1 MTLLTNR
8 LRRAFIGSVFSFMG
22 LVAHLPM
29 AVAGDYK
36 DIWWNASQSGMGL
49 NLSQVGNTVFGA
61 WYFYADSGQ
70 PTFLTFSGEIQ
81 NNRLS
86 GALYRNTG
94 PAPSSNYDASRVQSS
109 AVGSAV
115 MVFSAN
121 DPHLARFEYAFEG
134 KTGAIDLQRFSFVD
148 NAPSLNKDFDGMVY
162 GINAS
167 SGILAHFNFSLGG
180 GKFKLTREI
189 TAGSCVF
196 EGTYVP
202 QSEAVSARGSYRCT
216 DLSAGTFVAPRLRV
230 TPEGVYVGQIIKTSS
245 AGQLATET
253 HAGMG
258 LASVAV
264 LDFTG
269 KSIRI
274 TGSYSDCSNKDF
286 RTSAVAQVT
295 ATTLTFTGSDNTITD
310 SNASDPNFC
319 RSGPSVNE
327 FYSLAE
333 LRAMEPSDPFFQC
346 LPKCNVAVLNQTWTG
361 IDPDR
366 RTYRGTLQHTPGTQL
381 INYTKQVLQDPR
393 QPGRTSF
400 PLGSQIWVVE

>member
-1 MTLLTNR
+1 MKSFFKTLR
-8 LRRAFIGSVFSFMG
+8 KAFIGSFFSLLG
-22 LVAHLPM
+22 LMAHHPA

-36 DIWWNASQSGMGL
+36 DIWWNASQSGMGF

-94 PAPSSNYDASRVQSS
+94 PAPSANYDASRVQAV
-109 AVGSAV
+109 AVGNAV

-121 DPHLARFEYAFEG
+121 DPHVARFEYAFEG

-162 GINAS
+162 GINTS
-167 SGILAHFNFSLGG
+167 SGIPANFNFSLGS

-189 TAGSCVF
+189 TTGSCVF
-196 EGTYVP
+196 EGAYVP

-216 DLSAGTFVAPRLRV
+216 DLSVGTFVAPRLRV
-230 TPEGVYVGQIIKTSS
+230 TPEGVYVGQITKTSS

-253 HAGMG
+253 HTGMA
-258 LASVAV
+258 LASLAV

-269 KSIRI
+269 KTIRI
-274 TGSYSDCSNKDF
+274 SGSSSWCSNKEF
-286 RTSAVAQVT
+286 RTSYVFQIA
-295 ATTLTFTGSDNTITD
+295 ATTLTFSGSDHVITE
-310 SNASDPNFC
+310 SNSSTPNFC
-319 RSGPSVNE
+319 RLGPPVYE
-327 FYSLAE
+327 LHSLAA
-333 LRAMEPSDPFFQC
+333 LRAMEPSDPFVQC
-346 LPKCNVAVLNQTWTG
+346 LPKCAVAALNQTWTG
-361 IDPDR
+361 VDFDG
-366 RTYRGTLQHTPGTQL
+366 RTFRGTFQHTPGSQV
-381 INYTKQVLQDPR
+381 IYFTKQVLQDPR
-393 QPGRTSF
+393 YPGNTSF
-400 PLGSQIWVVE
+400 PLDSEVWIVE

>member
-1 MTLLTNR
+1 MTSLIQI
-8 LRRAFIGSVFSFMG
+8 LRKAFIGSVFSLLG
-22 LVAHLPM
+22 LVAHLPF

-36 DIWWNASQSGMGL
+36 DIWWNASQSGMGF

-86 GALYRNTG
+86 GALYRNTW
-94 PAPSSNYDASRVQSS
+94 PAPSANYDASRVQSA
-109 AVGSAV
+109 AVGNAV

-121 DPHLARFEYAFEG
+121 DPHVARFEYAFEG

-162 GINAS
+162 GINTS
-167 SGILAHFNFSLGG
+167 SGIPANFNFSLGS

-189 TAGSCVF
+189 TTGSCVF

-230 TPEGVYVGQIIKTSS
+230 TTEGVYVGQVIKTSS

-253 HAGMG
+253 HTGMS
-258 LASVAV
+258 LVSLAV

-269 KSIRI
+269 KTIRVS
-274 TGSYSDCSNKDF
+274 GSSSECSNKEF
-286 RTSAVAQVT
+286 RASFVLQIT
-295 ATTLTFTGSDNTITD
+295 ATTLTFTGSDSTITD
-310 SNASDPNFC
+310 SSSSDPNFC
-319 RSGPSVNE
+319 RLGPSEYEV
-327 FYSLAE
+327 YSLVE
-333 LRAMEPSDPFFQC
+333 LRAMEPSDPFLQC
-346 LPKCNVAVLNQTWTG
+346 LPKCNVATFNQTWTG
-361 IDPDR
+361 VDFDG
-366 RTYRGTLQHTPGTQL
+366 RTYRGTFQHTPGTQV
-381 INYTKQVLQDPR
+381 IYHTKQVLQDPR
-393 QPGRTSF
+393 QPGKTSF
-400 PLGSQIWVVE
+400 SLGSQIWMVE

>member
-1 MTLLTNR
+1 MTLFTHL
-8 LRRAFIGSVFSFMG
+8 LRRAFIGSVFSLWG
-22 LVAHLPM
+22 LLIHLPL

-36 DIWWNASQSGMGL
+36 DIWWNASQSGMGF

-94 PAPSSNYDASRVQSS
+94 PAPSANYDASRVQSA
-109 AVGSAV
+109 AVGNAV

-121 DPHLARFEYAFEG
+121 DPHVARFEYAFEG

-167 SGILAHFNFSLGG
+167 SGIPANFNFSIGSG
-180 GKFKLTREI
+180 QFKLTREI
-189 TAGSCVF
+189 TTGSCVF

-230 TPEGVYVGQIIKTSS
+230 TPEGVYVGQITKTSS
-245 AGQLATET
+245 AGQVTNET
-253 HAGMG
+253 HTGMG

-269 KSIRI
+269 KTVRVS
-274 TGSYSDCSNKDF
+274 GSSSDCSNKDF
-286 RTSAVAQVT
+286 RTQFVFQIT
-295 ATTLTFTGSDNTITD
+295 ATTLAFTGSDSTITD

-319 RSGPSVNE
+319 RSGPSVYE
-327 FYSLAE
+327 LYSLAE
-333 LRAMEPSDPFFQC
+333 LRAMEPSDPFLQC
-346 LPKCNVAVLNQTWTG
+346 LPKCNVATFNQSWTG
-361 IDPDR
+361 IDPDG
-366 RTYRGTLQHTPGTQL
+366 RTYRGTFQHTPGTQL
-381 INYTKQVLQDPR
+381 IYHTKQILQDPR
-393 QPGRTSF
+393 QPGRASF
-400 PLGSQIWVVE
+400 PLGSQIWFIE

>member
-1 MTLLTNR
+1 MTLFITL
-8 LRRAFIGSVFSFMG
+8 LRKAFIVSVFSLLG
-22 LVAHLPM
+22 LVAHLPF

-36 DIWWNASQSGMGL
+36 DIWWNASQSGMGF

-94 PAPSSNYDASRVQSS
+94 PAPSANYDASRVQSA
-109 AVGSAV
+109 AVGNAV

-121 DPHLARFEYAFEG
+121 DPHVARFEYAFEG

-162 GINAS
+162 GINTS
-167 SGILAHFNFSLGG
+167 SGIPANFNFSLGS

-189 TAGSCVF
+189 TTGSCVF

-230 TPEGVYVGQIIKTSS
+230 TPEGVYVGQVIKATANGQTS
-245 AGQLATET
+245 TET
-253 HAGMG
+253 HAGMSLTSSG
-258 LASVAV
+258 VW
-264 LDFTG
+264 DFTG
-269 KSIRI
+269 KTIRVS
-274 TGSYSDCSNKDF
+274 GSSSGCSNKDF
-286 RTSAVAQVT
+286 RTSFVVQIT
-295 ATTLTFTGSDNTITD
+295 ATTLTFTGSDTTITD
-310 SNASDPNFC
+310 SSSSDPNFC
-319 RSGPSVNE
+319 RLGPSEYEV
-327 FYSLAE
+327 YSLVE
-333 LRAMEPSDPFFQC
+333 LRAMEPSDPFLQC
-346 LPKCNVAVLNQTWTG
+346 LPKCNVATFNQTWTG
-361 IDPDR
+361 VDPDG
-366 RTYRGTLQHTPGTQL
+366 RTYRGTFQHTPGTQV
-381 INYTKQVLQDPR
+381 IYHTKQVLQDPR
-393 QPGRTSF
+393 QPGRASF
-400 PLGSQIWVVE
+400 PLHSQIWMVE

>member
-1 MTLLTNR
+1 MTSLIQI
-8 LRRAFIGSVFSFMG
+8 LRKAFIGSVFSLLG
-22 LVAHLPM
+22 LVAHLPF

-36 DIWWNASQSGMGL
+36 DIWWNASQSGMGF

-94 PAPSSNYDASRVQSS
+94 PAPSANYDASRVQSA
-109 AVGSAV
+109 AVGNAV

-121 DPHLARFEYAFEG
+121 DPHVARFEYAFEG

-162 GINAS
+162 GINTS
-167 SGILAHFNFSLGG
+167 SGIPANFNFSLGS

-189 TAGSCVF
+189 TTGSCVF

-202 QSEAVSARGSYRCT
+202 QSEAVSARGNYRCT
-216 DLSAGTFVAPRLRV
+216 DLSAGTFVAPRLLV
-230 TPEGVYVGQIIKTSS
+230 TPEGVYVGQVIKTSS

-253 HAGMG
+253 HTGMS
-258 LASVAV
+258 LVSLAV

-269 KSIRI
+269 KTIRVS
-274 TGSYSDCSNKDF
+274 GSSSGCSNKDF
-286 RTSAVAQVT
+286 RTSFVVQIT
-295 ATTLTFTGSDNTITD
+295 ATTLTFTGSDTTITD
-310 SNASDPNFC
+310 SSSSDPNFC
-319 RSGPSVNE
+319 RLGPSEYEV
-327 FYSLAE
+327 YSLVE
-333 LRAMEPSDPFFQC
+333 LRAMEPSDPFLQC

-361 IDPDR
+361 VDPDG
-366 RTYRGTLQHTPGTQL
+366 RTYRGTFQHTPGTQV
-381 INYTKQVLQDPR
+381 IYHTKQVLQDPR
-393 QPGRTSF
+393 QPGKTSF
-400 PLGSQIWVVE
+400 SLVSQIWMVE

>member
-1 MTLLTNR
+1 MTSFFKI
-8 LRRAFIGSVFSFMG
+8 LRKAFIGSVFSLLG
-22 LVAHLPM
+22 LVTHVPFA
-29 AVAGDYK
+29 AAGDYK
-36 DIWWNASQSGMGL
+36 DIWWNASQSGMGF

-81 NNRLS
+81 NHRLS

-94 PAPSSNYDASRVQSS
+94 PAPSANYDASRVQSA
-109 AVGSAV
+109 AVGNAV

-121 DPHLARFEYAFEG
+121 DPHVARFEYAFEG

-148 NAPSLNKDFDGMVY
+148 NAPALNKNFDGEVY
-162 GINAS
+162 GINAT
-167 SGILAHFNFSLGG
+167 SGIPANFNFSLGN

-189 TAGSCVF
+189 TTGSCVF

-253 HAGMG
+253 HAGMS
-258 LASVAV
+258 LASLAV

-269 KSIRI
+269 KTIRV
-274 TGSYSDCSNKDF
+274 SNSKSWCSNKDY
-286 RTSAVAQVT
+286 RENYLLIVT
-295 ATTLTFTGSDNTITD
+295 ATTVTFTGSDTTITD
-310 SNASDPNFC
+310 SNAPDPNFC
-319 RSGPSVNE
+319 RSGPSEYKV
-327 FYSLAE
+327 FSLAE
-333 LRAMEPSDPFFQC
+333 LRLMERADPVIQC
-346 LPKCNVAVLNQTWTG
+346 LPKCDMAALNQAWTG
-361 IDPDR
+361 IDADG
-366 RTYRGTLQHTPGTQL
+366 RTYRGTVQHTPGTQL
-381 INYTKQVLQDPR
+381 VYHTKQVLLDPS
-393 QPGRTSF
+393 QPGKTSF
-400 PLGSQIWVVE
+400 PLGSETWIIE

>member
-1 MTLLTNR
+1 MTIFWR
-8 LRRAFIGSVFSFMG
+8 LRKAWVGSCLSFFV
-22 LVAHLPM
+22 LISHPSLAL
-29 AVAGDYK
+29 ASDYK

-94 PAPSSNYDASRVQSS
+94 PAPSANYDASRVQSA
-109 AVGSAV
+109 AVGNAV
-115 MVFSAN
+115 LVFSAK
-121 DPHLARFEYAFEG
+121 DPHVARFEYVFEG

-167 SGILAHFNFSLGG
+167 SGIPASFNFLISG

-189 TAGSCVF
+189 TTGSCVF
-196 EGTYVP
+196 EGTYLP

-230 TPEGVYVGQIIKTSS
+230 TPEGVYVGQIIKATANGQTS
-245 AGQLATET
+245 TET
-253 HAGMG
+253 HAGMSLTSSG
-258 LASVAV
+258 VW
-264 LDFTG
+264 DFTG
-269 KSIRI
+269 KTIRVS
-274 TGSYSDCSNKDF
+274 GSSSECSNKDF
-286 RTSAVAQVT
+286 RTSFVVQIT
-295 ATTLTFTGSDNTITD
+295 ATTLTFTGSDTRITD
-310 SNASDPNFC
+310 SSSSDPNFC
-319 RSGPSVNE
+319 RLGPSVYE
-327 FYSLAE
+327 VYSLVE
-333 LRAMEPSDPFFQC
+333 LRAMEPSDPFIQC

-361 IDPDR
+361 VDPDQR
-366 RTYRGTLQHTPGTQL
+366 SYRGSLQYTPGEK
-381 INYTKQVLQDPR
+381 IIYYTKQVLQDPS

-400 PLGSQIWVVE
+400 PLGSEIWIVE